1 MPSQSKQ
8 EISNFNKLAF
18 HMKPY
23 RWGLIT
29 TVICGVLKHG
39 ATIGAAA
46 LSAYSVGLAMEGL
59 FLDQAQVLI
68 LATLA
73 CVLVRVIMYYGE
85 MYFSHKVAFDLLV
98 DFRIGLFA
106 AMERISPAIFLN
118 MRSGEMTTTLMSDV
132 ELLELFFAHT
142 FCNVAIMIIVP
153 FFILVYLGSFHWL
166 LVVVITLFLFLILGT
181 PFLLKKQAG
190 LQGRTVRQKMA
201 VSNAVTVEGIHGL
214 KEILTLNFK
223 DQYQEKNMRYMDDLS
238 ESQMVYGKRLGLE
251 GAIIQALIG
260 IAMLSVMGIT
270 MLLVFQGQLDFSY
283 FPMMIVLTVMIF
295 NPVVEV
301 SHTARNFG
309 LVLAAA
315 DRVYDVL
322 EAKPLVED
330 RGVDV
335 DIAEIEP
342 SIEFSG
348 VSFRYQEGLPLAV
361 SGLSFTIAA
370 GETVAIVGSSGAGKS
385 TCAQLLLRYWD
396 VLEGEI
402 RIGGIPI
409 KNISLNQ
416 LHDLTTA
423 VLQDVYL
430 FNDTITENIR
440 LGKKDASFEEIVNAA
455 KLARI
460 DAFIMSLEKG
470 YDSRPGE
477 SGNQL
482 SGGQKQRIAIARA
495 LLKDAPILILDEAV
509 SNLDTENEYLIQE
522 ELKRARKGKT
532 TIMIA
537 HRLSTILIA
546 DRIIVMDGGTV
557 VESGRH
563 EELMARKGFY
573 CELIQSQFNEKDQA
587 VRGDWVVRP

>member
-1 MPSQSKQ
+1 MPSQSNK
-8 EISNFNKLAF
+8 EMSNFGKLAF
-18 HMKPY
+18 HMKSY
-23 RWGLIT
+23 RLGLII

-39 ATIGAAA
+39 ATIAAAA

-59 FLDQAQVLI
+59 FLDQATTLI
-68 LATLA
+68 MATLF
-73 CVLVRVIMYYGE
+73 CIGLRVIMYYCE

-98 DFRIGLFA
+98 DFRIGLFDA
-106 AMERISPAIFLN
+106 LERISPAIFMN

-142 FCNVAIMIIVP
+142 FCNVVIMIIVP
-153 FFILVYLGSFHWL
+153 FFILVYIGSFHWTL
-166 LVVVITLFLFLILGT
+166 AVVITIFLLLILGT
-181 PFLLKKQAG
+181 PFLLKKQAD
-190 LQGRTVRQKMA
+190 LQGQTVRQKMA

-223 DQYQEKNMRYMDDLS
+223 DHYMEKNIRYMDDLS

-251 GAIIQALIG
+251 GALIQALIG
-260 IAMLSVMGIT
+260 IAMLFVMAMT
-270 MLLVFQGQLDFSY
+270 MMLVFRGQLDFAY
-283 FPMMIVLTVMIF
+283 FPMMIILTVMIF

-315 DRVYDVL
+315 DRVYQVL

-330 RGVDV
+330 QGTDL
-335 DIAEIEP
+335 DIEGIDP
-342 SIEFSG
+342 SIEFNA
-348 VSFRYQEGLPLAV
+348 VSFRYRNDLPLAV
-361 SGLSFTIAA
+361 ADLTFAIKA

-396 VLEGEI
+396 ALEGDI
-402 RIGGIPI
+402 KIGGIPI
-409 KNISLNQ
+409 KSFSLNK
-416 LHDLTTA
+416 LHELTTA

-440 LGKKDASFEEIVNAA
+440 LGKKDASFREIVNAA

-460 DAFIMSLEKG
+460 DEFIMSLERG
-470 YDSRPGE
+470 YESFPGE
-477 SGNQL
+477 GGNQL

-495 LLKDAPILILDEAV
+495 VLKNAPILILDEAV
-509 SNLDTENEYLIQE
+509 SNLDAENEYLIQE
-522 ELKRARKGKT
+522 ELKLDRKGKT

-557 VESGRH
+557 IEEGRH
-563 EELMARKGFY
+563 EELMEKNGFY
-573 CELIQSQFNEKDQA
+573 KKLSNSQYLEKDNDKI
-587 VRGDWVVRP
+587 RE

>member
-1 MPSQSKQ
+1 
-8 EISNFNKLAF
+8 
-18 HMKPY
+18 MKPY
-23 RWGLIT
+23 RLGLII

-39 ATIGAAA
+39 STIGAAA

-59 FLDQAQVLI
+59 FLDQAQTLI
-68 LATLA
+68 MATLF
-73 CVLVRVIMYYGE
+73 CIGLRVIMYYCE

-98 DFRIGLFA
+98 DFRIGLFDA
-106 AMERISPAIFLN
+106 LERISPSIFMN

-142 FCNVAIMIIVP
+142 FCNVVIMIIVP
-153 FFILVYLGSFHWL
+153 FFILIYMGSFHWML
-166 LVVVITLFLFLILGT
+166 AVVVTIFLFLILGT
-181 PFLLKKQAG
+181 PFLLKKQAD
-190 LQGRTVRQKMA
+190 LQGKTVRQKMA

-223 DQYQEKNMRYMDDLS
+223 DHYQEKNMRYMDDLS
-238 ESQMVYGKRLGLE
+238 ESQMAYGKRLGLE
-251 GAIIQALIG
+251 GAVIQALIG
-260 IAMLSVMGIT
+260 IAMLVVMGIT
-270 MLLVFQGQLDFSY
+270 MMLVFQGQLDFSY
-283 FPMMIVLTVMIF
+283 FPMMIILTVMIF

-322 EAKPLVED
+322 EAKPLVADKGAEL
-330 RGVDV
+330 
-335 DIAEIEP
+335 DISRLTP
-342 SIEFSG
+342 SIEFNQ
-348 VSFRYQEGLPLAV
+348 VSFRYKEDLPLAV
-361 SGLSFTIAA
+361 SGLSFKIAA

-385 TCAQLLLRYWD
+385 TCAQLLVRYWD
-396 VLEGEI
+396 ALEGEI
-402 RIGGIPI
+402 KIGGIPI
-409 KNISLNQ
+409 KNISLNK
-416 LHDLTTA
+416 LHELTTA

-430 FNDTITENIR
+430 FNDTISENIR
-440 LGKKDASFEEIVNAA
+440 LGKKDASDGEIVDAA

-460 DAFIMSLEKG
+460 DEFIMSMERG
-470 YDSRPGE
+470 YESLPGE

-495 LLKDAPILILDEAV
+495 VLKNAPILILDEAV

-522 ELKRARKGKT
+522 ELKLNRKGKT

-557 VESGRH
+557 IEEGRH
-563 EELMARKGFY
+563 EELMERNGFY
-573 CELIQSQFNEKDQA
+573 KRLINSQY
-587 VRGDWVVRP
+587 